1 MQTFSILQLPQCK
14 SSGSRP
20 PEFHFRSLDHFW
32 YYYVVSVWALVAK
45 LGCSRPTRP
54 KFQYWYIPSILIK
67 SCGLHTSAAFFK
79 YVSDIVLL
87 HNIALKFSY
96 PDKAIF
102 LAAFSFFLLTIS
114 YTVCFIMLGP
124 TLSQIK
130 YRNANKPPS
139 T

>member
-1 MQTFSILQLPQCK
+1 MQTFGILQLPQCK
-14 SSGSRP
+14 SSRSRP

-32 YYYVVSVWALVAK
+32 YYVVSVWALVAK

-87 HNIALKFSY
+87 QYCFEILLSWQSNIFGG
-96 PDKAIF
+96 
-102 LAAFSFFLLTIS
+102 FFLLPAYLILSVFYYVRT
-114 YTVCFIMLGP
+114 YFI
-124 TLSQIK
+124 T
-130 YRNANKPPS
+130 NKIQKCQQTPS